1 MIKTV
6 MMIMKVSRYEIIL
19 PLVGKDGKEIED
31 YRLMVNGLYGA
42 YDIVAKEECEKVLAG
57 RFSELP
63 LALLE
68 KLLLRG
74 HFTRKNE
81 SEELADM
88 KLLSRMHKKVYGGYG
103 IGLII
108 LPTYDCNF
116 RCPYCFEQHR
126 LKRGQDWLSQ
136 TISDEMIDAIFA
148 ALKNYKDR
156 GYDVDHCTFY
166 GGEPLLAKNL
176 PVVRKIAEH
185 CRELDLKMSAITN
198 GYDLEAYREFFE
210 EFKFDMLQITVDGMG
225 EVNDRRRV
233 HKDGVGTY
241 ERILAN
247 VELALELGIRV
258 SLRVNVGLENI
269 HGMKDLIEDLKARGF
284 IDKEKERAAEEKA
297 LRESDPKAKTKRG
310 RFSYYFKAITN
321 DFKHEKAIL
330 REKDILDEL
339 IKIGFT
345 TEEAFDRESQYSVAR
360 NLKALFQKKNFPSFA
375 PTYCG
380 AERSMMVIDPF
391 GKIFSCWDFVGKY
404 DKAVGFTDVKTGRF
418 LWNFD
423 KAKWKTRTVDIMEKC
438 KTCPYCFIC
447 RGGCAS
453 RADYNTGNCF
463 REDCAESKEIFN
475 LVASLL
481 AGAHWQEHHEKELSL
496 SLAGPLSR
504 LTENEREI
512 IMTTKSQKEL
522 FELAKTTGLMP
533 EKVQEYF

>member
-1 MIKTV
+1 
-6 MMIMKVSRYEIIL
+6 MIMKVSSYEITL
-19 PLVGKDGKEIED
+19 PLVGKDEKEIED

-42 YDIVAKEECEKVLAG
+42 YDIVAKEDCEKISAG
-57 RFSELP
+57 KFDELP

-74 HFTRKNE
+74 HLTRKSE
-81 SEELADM
+81 AEELADM
-88 KLLSRMHKKVYGGYG
+88 KLLARLNKKIYGGYS

-108 LPTYDCNF
+108 MPTYDCNF

-126 LKRGQDWLSQ
+126 LNKGKDWLSQ
-136 TISDEMIDAIFA
+136 TMSDEMIEAVFA

-185 CRELDLKMSAITN
+185 CRELDLEMGAITN
-198 GYDLEAYREFFE
+198 SYDLEAYREFFE
-210 EFKFDMLQITVDGMG
+210 EFKFKSLQITVDGMG

-233 HKDGVGTY
+233 HKEGVGTY

-258 SLRVNVGLENI
+258 SLRVNIGFENI
-269 HGMKDLIEDLKARGF
+269 HGIKDLIEDLKARGF
-284 IDKEKERAAEEKA
+284 IDKENERAAEEKA
-297 LRESDPKAKTKRG
+297 LRETAPKVKTKRG
-310 RFSYYFKAITN
+310 MFSYYFKAATN
-321 DFKHEKAIL
+321 DFKHEKAVL
-330 REKDILDEL
+330 REKDVLDEL

-345 TEEAFDRESQYSVAR
+345 TKEAIDRESQYSVAR
-360 NLKALFQKKNFPSFA
+360 NLKALFQKKNFPSFV
-375 PTYCG
+375 PTFCG

-391 GKIFSCWDFVGKY
+391 GKIFACWDFVGID
-404 DKAVGFTDVKTGRF
+404 DKVVGFTDVRTGRF
-418 LWNFD
+418 LWGFD

-453 RADYNTGNCF
+453 RAEYNTGNCF

-475 LVASLL
+475 FVASLL
-481 AGAHWQEHHEKELSL
+481 AGAHWQEHHEEELSL
-496 SLAGPLSR
+496 SLADPLSR
-504 LTENEREI
+504 LTQKERET

-522 FELAKTTGLMP
+522 FELAKNTGLMP
-533 EKVQEYF
+533 EEVQEK

>member
-1 MIKTV
+1 
-6 MMIMKVSRYEIIL
+6 MIMKVSTYEIIL
-19 PLVGKDGKEIED
+19 PLVGKDGKEITD

-42 YDIVAKEECEKVLAG
+42 YDIVEKKDCEKISAG
-57 RFSELP
+57 KFSELP

-68 KLLLRG
+68 KFLLRG
-74 HFTRKNE
+74 HLTRKNE

-88 KLLSRMHKKVYGGYG
+88 KLLSRISKKVYGGYSV
-103 IGLII
+103 GLII
-108 LPTYDCNF
+108 MPTYDCNF

-126 LKRGQDWLSQ
+126 LNKGKDWLSK
-136 TISDEMIDAIFA
+136 TMSDEIIEAIFS
-148 ALKNYKDR
+148 ALKNYKSR

-176 PVVRKIAEH
+176 PVVRKIAKR
-185 CRELDLKMSAITN
+185 CRELDLKMDAITN
-198 GYDLEAYREFFE
+198 GYDLEAYREFFK
-210 EFKFDMLQITVDGMG
+210 EFKFDSLQITVDGVG
-225 EVNDRRRV
+225 EVNDRRRI

-241 ERILAN
+241 EKILSN
-247 VELALELGIRV
+247 VELALELGIRI
-258 SLRVNVGLENI
+258 SLRVNIGFENI
-269 HGMKDLIEDLKARGF
+269 HGMKDLIDDLKARGF
-284 IDKEKERAAEEKA
+284 IDKEKERAAEEKS
-297 LRESDPKAKTKRG
+297 LKETDPKAKTKRG

-345 TEEAFDRESQYSVAR
+345 TEEAFDRESQYSIYDR
-360 NLKALFQKKNFPSFA
+360 LKYLFQKKNFSSFS
-375 PTYCG
+375 PEYCG
-380 AERSMMVIDPF
+380 AERSMAVIDPY
-391 GKIFSCWDFVGKY
+391 GKIFPCWDFVGKD
-404 DKAVGFTDVKTGRF
+404 DKAIGFVDIKSGRF
-418 LWNFD
+418 LFGFD

-438 KTCPYCFIC
+438 KTCSYCFIC

-463 REDCAESKEIFN
+463 REDCGENKEIFN
-475 LVASLL
+475 RVAPLI
-481 AGAHWQEHHEKELSL
+481 AGVHWQEHHEKELSL

-512 IMTTKSQKEL
+512 IMTAKSQKEI

-533 EKVQEYF
+533 ENVQENS

>member
-1 MIKTV
+1 MRLST
-6 MMIMKVSRYEIIL
+6 YEIIL
-19 PLVGKDGKEIED
+19 PLLDKDRKEIAD

-42 YDIVAKEECEKVLAG
+42 FDIVAKEDCEKISAG
-57 RFSELP
+57 KFSELS
-63 LALLE
+63 LAILE
-68 KLLLRG
+68 RMLLRG
-74 HFTRKNE
+74 HLTRK
-81 SEELADM
+81 SEAEEIADM
-88 KLLSRMHKKVYGGYG
+88 KLLARMHKKVYSGYS

-108 LPTYDCNF
+108 MSTYDCNF

-126 LKRGQDWLSQ
+126 LNKGKDWLSQ
-136 TISDEMIDAIFA
+136 TISDEMIEAVFS

-156 GYDVDHCTFY
+156 GFDVDHCTFY
-166 GGEPLLAKNL
+166 GGEPLLEKNL

-185 CRELDLKMSAITN
+185 CRELNLNMSAITN

-210 EFKFDMLQITVDGMG
+210 EFKFDMLQISVDGVG
-225 EVNDRRRV
+225 SVNDRRRV

-241 ERILAN
+241 EKILAN

-258 SLRVNVGLENI
+258 SLRVNVGTENI
-269 HGMKDLIEDLKARGF
+269 HGMKDLIDDLKARGF
-284 IDKEKERAAEEKA
+284 IDKEKERAAEEKS
-297 LRESDPKAKTKRG
+297 LRETDPKAKTKRG
-310 RFSYYFKAITN
+310 KFSYYFKAITN
-321 DFKHEKAIL
+321 DFKHEKATI

-339 IKIGFT
+339 IKCGFN
-345 TEEAFDRESQYSVAR
+345 TEEAFDRESQYSVAG
-360 NLKALFQKKNFPSFA
+360 NLRTLFKKKNFGDFA

-380 AERSMMVIDPF
+380 SERSMIVVDPF
-391 GKIFSCWDFVGKY
+391 GKLFSCWDFVGKD
-404 DKAVGFTDVKTGRF
+404 DKAVGFTNIKTGRF
-418 LWNFD
+418 LWGFD

-463 REDCAESKEIFN
+463 REDCGESKEIFN

-481 AGAHWQEHHEKELSL
+481 AGAHWQKHHEEELSL

-504 LTENEREI
+504 LTEKEREI
-512 IMTTKSQKEL
+512 IMTAKSQKEI

-533 EKVQEYF
+533 ENVQENS

>member
-1 MIKTV
+1 MRLST
-6 MMIMKVSRYEIIL
+6 YEIIL
-19 PLVGKDGKEIED
+19 PLLDKNRTEIAD
-31 YRLMVNGLYGA
+31 YRLMVNGIYGA
-42 YDIVAKEECEKVLAG
+42 FDIVAKEDCEKISAG
-57 RFSELP
+57 KFSELP
-63 LALLE
+63 LATSE
-68 KLLLRG
+68 RLLLRG
-74 HFTRKNE
+74 HLTRKSE

-88 KLLSRMHKKVYGGYG
+88 KLLARLHKKVYGGYS

-126 LKRGQDWLSQ
+126 LKRGQAWLSQ
-136 TISDEMIDAIFA
+136 TISDEMIGAIFS

-156 GYDVDHCTFY
+156 GYDIDHCTFY

-185 CRELDLKMSAITN
+185 CRELDLEMGAITN
-198 GYDLEAYREFFE
+198 GYELATYRELLE
-210 EFKFDMLQITVDGMG
+210 EFKFNFLQISVDGVG

-269 HGMKDLIEDLKARGF
+269 HGIKDLIDDLKARGF
-284 IDKEKERAAEEKA
+284 IDKEKERAAEEKT
-297 LRESDPKAKTKRG
+297 LRETDPKAKTKRG
-310 RFSYYFKAITN
+310 IFSYYFKAATN
-321 DFKHEKAIL
+321 DFKHEKAII
-330 REKDILDEL
+330 REKDVVDEL

-345 TEEAFDRESQYSVAR
+345 TEEAFDLESQYSVAGS
-360 NLKALFQKKNFPSFA
+360 LKKLFRKENFSSFA
-375 PTYCG
+375 PSFCG
-380 AERSMMVIDPF
+380 AERSMMVVDPF
-391 GKIFSCWDFVGKY
+391 GKIFPCWDFVGRD
-404 DKAVGFTDVKTGRF
+404 DKVIGFTDIKTGRF
-418 LWNFD
+418 LWGFD

-453 RADYNTGNCF
+453 RAEYNTGNCF

-475 LVASLL
+475 LVAGLL
-481 AGAHWQEHHEKELSL
+481 AGAHWQEHQEKELSL

-504 LTENEREI
+504 LTENERET
-512 IMTTKSQKEL
+512 IMTTKSQKEI
-522 FELAKTTGLMP
+522 FDIAKVAGVMP
-533 EKVQEYF
+533 EEVQEKF